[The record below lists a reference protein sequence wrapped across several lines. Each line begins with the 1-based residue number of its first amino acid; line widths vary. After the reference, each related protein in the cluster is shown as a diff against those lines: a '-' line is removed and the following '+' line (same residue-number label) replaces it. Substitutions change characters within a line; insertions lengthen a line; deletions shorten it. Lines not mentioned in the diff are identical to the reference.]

1 VVVRLEAD
9 DNFDLVAEI
18 MARSYVGDDD
28 LSVSHDTDL
37 QIVCPKNQKK
47 RKAASRRV
55 TVFGLNFDLVKS
67 AA

>member
-37 QIVCPKNQKK
+37 QIV
-47 RKAASRRV
+47 
-55 TVFGLNFDLVKS
+55 
-67 AA
+67 